1 MSSRQPQVAPM
12 NTVGHDM
19 PRIDAVERV
28 TGQATYTRDVRLP
41 DMLFARVLR
50 SPHPHARIRG
60 VNTARAEALP
70 GVRAVITH
78 ETHSWIYSSGS
89 IAGAHLPILLLSVPT
104 VPF

>member
-50 SPHPHARIRG
+50 SPHPHARIR
-60 VNTARAEALP
+60 
-70 GVRAVITH
+70 
-78 ETHSWIYSSGS
+78 
-89 IAGAHLPILLLSVPT
+89 LSLIHI
-104 VPF
+104 